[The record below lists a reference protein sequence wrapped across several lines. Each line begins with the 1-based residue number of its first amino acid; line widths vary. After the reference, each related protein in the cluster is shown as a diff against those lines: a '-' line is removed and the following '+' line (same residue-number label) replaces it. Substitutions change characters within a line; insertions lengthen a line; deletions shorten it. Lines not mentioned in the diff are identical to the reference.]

1 MGLGEVKES
10 KGTYLAVAGGYIW
23 DKKVEAGS
31 ANYHTQTFMR
41 ADKTEGSRSGARYA
55 DLSGK
60 ITGVEFKTH
69 DEYGESISITI
80 NSDGAAYIVSVSTN
94 NRYSQDL
101 MKALLKMDLD
111 KDIYF
116 KPYDFVDKEG
126 KRAQGIVFRQDGEK
140 IALRNDDAPSKE
152 KDWFNNS
159 NKKQIKRFF
168 EDLTEWFVAEVEE
181 KVVPHFANSQNS
193 PSQGLGESTEENS
206 TEEEQEE
213 ISEDKKSE
221 STVLTVTPLKMKKAL
236 KEYIKENY
244 SDGETLPRLSKE
256 ELVVWY
262 KLSLAEEEL
271 PFPEG
276 DDDGGDVAE
285 GTLDD
290 QLGALLDT

>member
-1 MGLGEVKES
+1 
-10 KGTYLAVAGGYIW
+10 
-23 DKKVEAGS
+23 
-31 ANYHTQTFMR
+31 MR

-69 DEYGESISITI
+69 DEYGESISVTI
-80 NSDGAAYIVSVSTN
+80 NSDGEAYIVSVSTN

-111 KDIYF
+111 KDVYF

-181 KVVPHFANSQNS
+181 KVIPHFAGSNDT
-193 PSQGLGESTEENS
+193 PSTQGLGESTDENA
-206 TEEEQEE
+206 TAEEQEE

-221 STVLTVTPLKMKKAL
+221 STAPAVTPLKMKKAL
-236 KEYIKENY
+236 KEYIEENY

-256 ELVVWY
+256 ELKTWY
-262 KLSLAEEEL
+262 ELSLKDEEL
-271 PFPEG
+271 PFPES
-276 DDDGGDVAE
+276 DDDGAVAE

-290 QLGALLDT
+290 QLGALLGS